1 MDLQPR
7 QTTLTFYSV
16 LHHTDIGKSFC
27 NFLKKE
33 KKEETWKFIVS
44 AQLLE
49 VYIQKNN
56 DKRIQK
62 QLKQLL
68 TNFDSKN
75 SKFFTND
82 EETKILFQNIS
93 NFEDE
98 ENIHF
103 IYKDIIMLKNKLI
116 PTYEQEFVK
125 FNSTT
130 EAKKLCKTY
139 EKNKLLVLPILS
151 KKYEHKDIDFEKNFF
166 EERDFEFFHLLEK
179 EDSNEFEKIH
189 TSENLTNFWCHQNY
203 LPNVSF
209 LDIPQ
214 FTRSISTYD
223 CSLEEAAIGVLYKYF
238 ENDPMCVFFKVIEFQ
253 KEYFIV
259 DQYVRRQPPHIRL
272 RRMICTLKFENGSIF
287 GIMKPLKVPELQFL
301 QFQDMKFF
309 KKGEEVIERGVQDF
323 YYCGVRITP
332 KGNKTQIVLN
342 CIFNGKYGN
351 MGAPKSLVNLKTMEY
366 YKQFT
371 DGIHIAR
378 GKQIE
383 DFKNEFNEIKNGL
396 PLDPF
401 AKMLYELNLHQSLKS
416 LIQSTISNDQ
426 KSPKN
431 CAILNILDVVKKS
444 DKKPIIEK
452 NFLQNI
458 TEKIKMICPSQKKQ
472 KLDNQI
478 LENISLVVAS
488 KTIVKEQPPKIKQ
501 ENFLE
506 NISMAVMGDAN
517 KSVVK
522 SPERLE
528 GELIEFAGKKVDSE
542 LTRMSLSF
550 SDLDLT
556 EMNEDC
562 LEDILSYEVDII
574 PNDFNV
580 SKGSI
585 PILEDPP
592 QEELDNNS
600 IF

>member
-1 MDLQPR
+1 MDLVHPR

-16 LHHTDIGKSFC
+16 LNHTDIGKCFC
-27 NFLKKE
+27 NYLKKE
-33 KKEETWKFIVS
+33 KKETWKFIVS

-56 DKRIQK
+56 EKRIQK

-68 TNFDSKN
+68 TYFDSKN
-75 SKFFTND
+75 KKIFTNN
-82 EETKILFQNIS
+82 EETEILFQNIS
-93 NFEDE
+93 NVKDE

-103 IYKDIIMLKNKLI
+103 IYKDIIQLKNKLI
-116 PTYEQEFVK
+116 PTYEQEEFVK
-125 FNSTT
+125 FNSTI

-139 EKNKLLVLPILS
+139 EKNKLLVLPMLS
-151 KKYEHKDIDFEKNFF
+151 KKYNHKDDDFEKNYF
-166 EERDFEFFHLLEK
+166 EDRDFEFFHLLEK
-179 EDSNEFEKIH
+179 EDSSEFEKIY

-214 FTRSISTYD
+214 FTRSISFYD
-223 CSLEEAAIGVLYKYF
+223 CPLEEAAIGVLYKYF
-238 ENDPMCVFFKVIEFQ
+238 ENDPMCVFLKVIEFN
-253 KEYFIV
+253 KDYFIV

-309 KKGEEVIERGVQDF
+309 KKGEEVVERGVQDF
-323 YYCGVRITP
+323 YYCGIRITP
-332 KGNKTQIVLN
+332 KGNQTQITLN

-351 MGAPKSLVNLKTMEY
+351 LGAPKSLVNLKTMEY
-366 YKQFT
+366 FKQFT
-371 DGIHIAR
+371 NGIKIAR
-378 GKQIE
+378 GKKIE
-383 DFKNEFNEIKNGL
+383 DFKIEFNEIKNDL
-396 PLDPF
+396 PFDPF
-401 AKMLYELNLHQSLKS
+401 AKMLYEMNLNQPLKS
-416 LIQSTISNDQ
+416 STQSTTNTVQ
-426 KSPKN
+426 KANKN
-431 CAILNILDVVKKS
+431 CAISNILDVINKT
-444 DKKPIIEK
+444 DKKPMEK

-458 TEKIKMICPSQKKQ
+458 TEKMKMICPSQKKQ
-472 KLDNQI
+472 KIDTQI
-478 LENISLVVAS
+478 LENVSLVVAS
-488 KTIVKEQPPKIKQ
+488 KTIIKEQPSKTKQ

-506 NISMAVMGDAN
+506 NISMIVRGDA
-517 KSVVK
+517 KSVDDK
-522 SPERLE
+522 SPELLE
-528 GELIEFAGKKVDSE
+528 GELISGKVEKVESE

-562 LEDILSYEVDII
+562 LEDILNYQVDII

-585 PILEDPP
+585 SLDDQQDEFKEDS
-592 QEELDNNS
+592 N